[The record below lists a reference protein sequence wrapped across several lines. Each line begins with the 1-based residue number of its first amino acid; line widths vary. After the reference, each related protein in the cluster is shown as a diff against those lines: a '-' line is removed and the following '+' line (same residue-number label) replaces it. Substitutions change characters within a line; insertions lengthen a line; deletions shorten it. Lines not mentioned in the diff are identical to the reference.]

1 MALPTPTIT
10 TMATSRTWDGDGVRT
25 TRARASEKTSCSTDS
40 TIRNFLRSTLSAM
53 RPPTMASR
61 RAGTELGED
70 DDPDEG
76 ARPGEVVGVGAQDH
90 VLHPGADV
98 GGEGAQEDDAKRPV
112 PQSREGGPR

>member
-25 TRARASEKTSCSTDS
+25 TRAKASENTSCSTDS

-61 RAGTELGED
+61 RAGPSWAKMTT
-70 DDPDEG
+70 PTK
-76 ARPGEVVGVGAQDH
+76 
-90 VLHPGADV
+90 VLDRV
-98 GGEGAQEDDAKRPV
+98 R
-112 PQSREGGPR
+112 S